1 MLKKLSIIMIL
12 LCLVLT
18 ACGAKLEEGTYEG
31 RSTPDSRGA
40 YSTVTIEVS
49 DGKIASAEFLQYNA
63 DGTLKDESY
72 GEEAGEES
80 YKKAQDA
87 LKFSQQYSEKLVETQ
102 DVEKVDAVT
111 GATSSWKQFQEAA
124 KDAVAKAKGGS

>member
-1 MLKKLSIIMIL
+1 MYLKKLSILLIL
-12 LCLVLT
+12 LTLILT
-18 ACGAKLEEGTYEG
+18 ACGAKLEDGSYNG

-40 YSTVTIEVS
+40 YGEVNVEVE

-80 YKKAQDA
+80 YEKAQNA
-87 LKFSQQYSEKLVETQ
+87 LKYSEQYPEKLVETQ

-124 KDAVAKAKGGS
+124 KDALAKAK